1 MWMQALAIVLTAL
14 LSSISTLWLA
24 AYRFEHHY
32 RKKLEA
38 EVETRLTE
46 ALERLGGVIEERVR
60 RGVLDAVAAIPSSE
74 VIQSTTRAA
83 ARTGMSLVEEGLNAL
98 LGAARPPRTER

>member
-14 LSSISTLWLA
+14 LSSLLTLGLA
-24 AYRFEHHY
+24 AHLFEHRY

-38 EVETRLTE
+38 EIDARLAAAIAE
-46 ALERLGGVIEERVR
+46 LGAVIEERVR

-74 VIQSTTRAA
+74 VIESTTRAA
-83 ARTGMSLVEEGLNAL
+83 ARTGMGLMEEGLNVL
-98 LGAARPPRTER
+98 LGAARPPRTGR